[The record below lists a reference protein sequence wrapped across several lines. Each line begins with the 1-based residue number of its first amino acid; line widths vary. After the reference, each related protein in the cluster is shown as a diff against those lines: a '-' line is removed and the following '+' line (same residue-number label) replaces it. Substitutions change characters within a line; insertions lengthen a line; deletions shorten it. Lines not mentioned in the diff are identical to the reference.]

1 MENKVLKNEVCSFN
15 NFEVIIRNPSE
26 ETKKSHIQVI
36 KRSMTLKTLDV
47 FLRNLANS

>member
-26 ETKKSHIQVI
+26 ETKNPIFK
-36 KRSMTLKTLDV
+36 
-47 FLRNLANS
+47 